1 MIAYS
6 IRRLLQGVGVL
17 IAVSIISFAI
27 FQFTGNP
34 ALAVVGQYATQQ
46 DIKEARQRLGL
57 DEPLYTQYF
66 IFLRN
71 ILHGNFGVS
80 YTRNRPVLDL
90 IVQRIPASLELISVA
105 TVMALLLGI
114 PLGILTATKP
124 DFILSKI
131 ALVGSI
137 VGISAPTFLIG
148 ILLILLFAVN
158 LGWLPP
164 YGRGET
170 LKIIAF
176 WESGLITKSG
186 LLHLIL
192 PAFTLAIYQLAM
204 LLRLTRGE
212 VMEILDEDYI
222 RTAWAKGLRDR
233 VVIFKHVL
241 RNSLIPVV
249 TIVGLSFGELLAFSI
264 ITESI
269 FQWPGLG
276 RLLLSSIY
284 QNDRPT
290 VVAYIMFASLVILS
304 INILVDL
311 LYAYLD
317 PRVVYD

>member
-6 IRRLLQGVGVL
+6 IRRLLQGIGVL
-17 IAVSIISFAI
+17 IAVSIIAFVI

-34 ALAVVGQYATQQ
+34 ALAIVGQYATQQ
-46 DIKEARQRLGL
+46 DIQEAREQLGL
-57 DEPLYTQYF
+57 DKPLYTQYF
-66 IFLRN
+66 IFVQN
-71 ILHGNFGVS
+71 IFHGNFGVS
-80 YTRNRPVLDL
+80 YTRNRPVLSL
-90 IVQRIPASLELISVA
+90 IIQRIPATMELIVVA

-114 PLGILTATKP
+114 PLGIMTATKP
-124 DFILSKI
+124 DFIVSKL

-137 VGISAPTFLIG
+137 FGISAPTFLIG
-148 ILLILLFAVN
+148 ILLILVFAVN
-158 LGWLPP
+158 LGWLPS

-170 LKIIAF
+170 LQIAGF
-176 WESGLITKSG
+176 WKSGLLNKSG
-186 LLHLIL
+186 LLHLVL

-212 VMEILDEDYI
+212 ILEVLDEDYI
-222 RTAWAKGLRDR
+222 RTARAKGLQDR

-241 RNSLIPVV
+241 RNSLIPVITV
-249 TIVGLSFGELLAFSI
+249 VGLSFGELLAFSI

-290 VVAYIMFASLVILS
+290 VVAYIMFASVVILT
-304 INILVDL
+304 INIVVDL

-317 PRVVYD
+317 PRVVYN